1 MIKFIISEYG
11 TRNKCE
17 SFKEA
22 IALLNFKPKGHFLLW
37 IIADSKEEASQWLD
51 ENRESFDHNSMRL
64 VCRNSDNLWCYEWDP
79 IFEEW
84 DDWQKEEGDDK
95 KLEFTLDDVLD
106 AIKYGFEY
114 HRDAQNNGIDVP
126 LGNKLQWLMGRKEL
140 VFVPN
145 EFKEKQDESE

>member
-11 TRNKCE
+11 TRNECN

-22 IALLNFKPKGHFLLW
+22 LTLLNFKPKGHFFLY
-37 IIADSKEEASQWLD
+37 IVADNKGEGMEWFD
-51 ENRESFDHNSMRL
+51 KNTREFDHHTMKLMSKNDKD
-64 VCRNSDNLWCYEWDP
+64 VWYYEWDP
-79 IFEEW
+79 HDNW
-84 DDWQKEEGDDK
+84 WMDWRMDEPEK
-95 KLEFTLDDVLD
+95 KLDYSLDDILD

-145 EFKEKQDESE
+145 EFKKKQDESQ